1 VTRSSMKRR
10 LVPWGAALVVAVGA
24 LVAVG
29 TSQASAGTCNGVVR
43 FSATSNRL
51 YVESGT
57 QTLTSI
63 AAQCPGTPLTLVDPV
78 NKIWQLNADL
88 QVENGATL
96 ALHGSAAGGDV
107 DQLRL
112 KSAATN
118 LATDVVT
125 ITAMYGTLDIDHT
138 KITSWDPATNAPD
151 TNTALPAGSPTTAR
165 ARAYIRALSFIDPI
179 GNHESR
185 MTIESSDL
193 GYLGYYASEA
203 YGVVFKA
210 RGCDINNK
218 PICDAL
224 NVGGYEKNSHFH
236 DNYFGTYTWDAYDMD
251 FTKNEY
257 DHNVGYGLDP
267 HDDSDNLRIVGNK
280 SHDNGNHGII
290 CSQRCDH
297 LTITDNESY
306 RNGLVPWVGPHDI
319 DASDNQ
325 VHGIM
330 IHRGV
335 TDSVIE
341 HNNVHDNPNGAGI
354 AVFESF
360 GDTISDNTVTNNKYG
375 LRFSVG
381 SHDIVSKDNTLTGT
395 TQYGIY
401 AYRGKDAPVYTSTG
415 GRNVDL
421 TFANNT
427 IKGTAGDTASIS
439 EADRIKFTG
448 NTVTGT
454 PGKIRLDR
462 STATTLVDNTLP
474 AAIGFTLTSLAG
486 APNDATV
493 ESSAGGPRPTFKATV
508 DAGSTLNVVTD
519 DGRLSGVSVPMQTA
533 LSSSTATLKLPT
545 ATSSITTTAQPMGA
559 TAASGAAKA
568 RPVSVTATGKTI
580 GITPSAV
587 GQQISWSMSGF
598 TAGTKYVVRTN
609 AVKTG
614 TVTADSS
621 GNVTSTLTTT
631 GTTEVQIKV
640 SAT

>member
-1 VTRSSMKRR
+1 MTGSSMTRQ
-10 LVPWGAALVVAVGA
+10 LIGWGAALLVAVGA
-24 LVAVG
+24 LVAVE
-29 TSQASAGTCNGVVR
+29 TSQASAASCSGEVR

-57 QTLTSI
+57 QTLSTI
-63 AAQCPGTPLTLVDPV
+63 LAKCPGVPLVRVDPV
-78 NKIWQLNADL
+78 AKIWQLNADL

-112 KSAATN
+112 KSGASN

-138 KITSWDPATNAPD
+138 KITSWDPAADAPD

-165 ARAYIRALSFIDPI
+165 ARAYIRALSFVDGG

-185 MTIESSDL
+185 MTIQSSDL
-193 GYLGYYASEA
+193 GYLGYYAAEA

-210 RGCDINNK
+210 RGCDVTHQDV
-218 PICDAL
+218 CAAL
-224 NVGGYEKNSHFH
+224 NVGGFEKNSRFH

-251 FTKNEY
+251 FTNNEY

-267 HDDSDNLRIVGNK
+267 HDDSDDLRIIGNK

-306 RNGLVPWVGPHDI
+306 RNGIVPWVGPHDT
-319 DASDNQ
+319 DPSDNQ

-335 TDSVIE
+335 TDSVIA
-341 HNNVHDNPNGAGI
+341 HNFVHDNPNGAGI

-360 GDTISDNTVTNNKYG
+360 GDTISDNTVTHNKYG

-381 SHDIVSKDNTLTGT
+381 SHDIASSGNRLSGNTK
-395 TQYGIY
+395 YAIY

-427 IKGTAGDTASIS
+427 VKGTEGDTVSIS
-439 EADRIKFTG
+439 EADRIAFTG

-462 STATTLVDNTLP
+462 STRTTLVDNTLP
-474 AAIGFTLTSLAG
+474 ATTVFDLTSAAG

-493 ESSAGGPRPTFKATV
+493 RSSAGGPRPTFRATV
-508 DAGSTLNVVTD
+508 DAGSALKVVTD
-519 DGRLSGVSVPMQTA
+519 DGRLSGVSVPTQTA
-533 LSSSTATLKLPT
+533 LSSSTATLKVPT
-545 ATSSITTTAQPMGA
+545 ASSSVTVTAQPMGA
-559 TAASGAAKA
+559 TARSGAATA
-568 RPVSVTATGKTI
+568 RPVSVTSTSRTI
-580 GITPSAV
+580 GITASAV
-587 GQQISWSMSGF
+587 GQQIAWSMTGLK
-598 TAGTKYVVRTN
+598 ARNKYVVRTN
-609 AVKTG
+609 GIKTG

-621 GNVTSTLTTT
+621 GTVSSVLTAT
-631 GTTEVQIKV
+631 GTHEVPIKV